1 MHCLWHPH
9 WHPHFRCCRGN
20 NETLEHFFLRGSL
33 RRTPR
38 VRVVERHVH
47 LAVPHDRLYYRG
59 VFLFV
64 HQASSQRMAKRVKAE
79 ALHDFAVRPV
89 GDAVLFANHA
99 STNCCWAKVILDQL
113 RSASRLL
120 ASQLL
125 RREREIVVIGIQAER
140 ASSNSLGASP
150 RVRDSLQ
157 SRIVVVIRPRRSP
170 WCLVYLRKPDAL
182 RRLHLLLPHGRWH
195 ACRQASICF
204 ALFCQTLVQAACFAH
219 L

>member
-1 MHCLWHPH
+1 M
-9 WHPHFRCCRGN
+9 
-20 NETLEHFFLRGSL
+20 RGSL

-120 ASQLL
+120 AAQLL
-125 RREREIVVIGIQAER
+125 GREREVLVIGIQCFLPPSRKSIKQQLGCFNTGAGQLRLGTVLNPEMDECLTDGDPPFVEKDVPPFQTERLADAQSASCDQQRSSYSGCLSSLSTLRVSSISRAR
-140 ASSNSLGASP
+140 ASYP
-150 RVRDSLQ
+150 V
-157 SRIVVVIRPRRSP
+157 
-170 WCLVYLRKPDAL
+170 
-182 RRLHLLLPHGRWH
+182 
-195 ACRQASICF
+195 
-204 ALFCQTLVQAACFAH
+204 T
-219 L
+219 